1 MILLIGWRGEPQ
13 TKDEPQHVKQGR
25 VTPELLKSMEI
36 PFQIMD
42 GKSDYEEIIIN
53 SVKKAKE
60 ILAPVAILVRKNT
73 FDSFLLNQ
81 SENNSYELS
90 REKALEEVL
99 QFIPKSSVIVS
110 STGMLSREL
119 FELREKYKQS
129 HKTDFLTVG
138 SMGHTSQIALGIAL
152 GKPSKQVFCFDG
164 DGSAIMH
171 LGNYAIT
178 GSISPKNLKI
188 IIFNN
193 GAHDSVGGQP
203 TVGQWIDFPKIADA
217 MHIKNFGSIQTQQEI
232 KDTLPE
238 FINFPSI
245 ALLDIRI
252 KKGARKD
259 LGRPT
264 STPLQNKELFQTFLQ
279 K

>member
-1 MILLIGWRGEPQ
+1 MLKNDITFFAGVPDSLLKDICAYITSHTPREKNIITANEGGAIALGAGYYLATNKIPLIYMQNSGIGNAVNPLLSLADKDVYSIPMILLIGWRGEPQ

-25 VTPELLKSMEI
+25 VTPELLKGMEI

-42 GKSDYEEIIIN
+42 EKSDYEDIINN

-99 QFIPKSSVIVS
+99 QFIPENSVIVS

-119 FELREKYKQS
+119 FELREKHKQS
-129 HKTDFLTVG
+129 HEADFLVVG
-138 SMGHTSQIALGIAL
+138 SMGHTSQIALGVAL

-178 GSISPKNLKI
+178 GSISKI
-188 IIFNN
+188 
-193 GAHDSVGGQP
+193 
-203 TVGQWIDFPKIADA
+203 
-217 MHIKNFGSIQTQQEI
+217 
-232 KDTLPE
+232 
-238 FINFPSI
+238 
-245 ALLDIRI
+245 
-252 KKGARKD
+252 
-259 LGRPT
+259 
-264 STPLQNKELFQTFLQ
+264 
-279 K
+279 